1 MDKDTPKEGIVLY
14 FKYLE
19 SGLKNYIYLI
29 EAFFSEVLTMAD
41 DFDVEAMLEAP
52 YIKEVSW
59 RRVEY

>member
-1 MDKDTPKEGIVLY
+1 MDKDTSEEGIVLY
-14 FKYLE
+14 FRYLE
-19 SGLKNYIYLI
+19 SDLKNYIYLI

>member
-1 MDKDTPKEGIVLY
+1 MDKDTPEEGIVLY
-14 FKYLE
+14 FRYLE
-19 SGLKNYIYLI
+19 SDLKNYIYLI

>member
-1 MDKDTPKEGIVLY
+1 MDKDTSEEGIVLY
-14 FKYLE
+14 FRYLE
-19 SGLKNYIYLI
+19 SDLKNYIYII